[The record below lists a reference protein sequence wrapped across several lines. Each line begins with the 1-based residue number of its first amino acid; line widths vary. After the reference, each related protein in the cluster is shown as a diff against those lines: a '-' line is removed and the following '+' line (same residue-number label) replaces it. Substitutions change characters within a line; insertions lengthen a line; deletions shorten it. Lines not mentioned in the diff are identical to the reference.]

1 MQDIM
6 FLPTGSGRIYR
17 KNQDDM
23 EVALLDF
30 QIKEILHSVKQLASI
45 VVILTTFAFSL
56 WATYFYFEKD
66 LVLEKKTKS
75 KSEFCEACGC
85 DPCDCGFGSY

>member
-1 MQDIM
+1 M
-6 FLPTGSGRIYR
+6 FLLTGSGHTYL

-30 QIKEILHSVKQLASI
+30 QIKEILHSAKQLGGI
-45 VVILTTFAFSL
+45 VVILATIAFSL

-66 LVLEKKTKS
+66 LVLEKKSNS
-75 KSEFCEACGC
+75 KSDFCEACEC
-85 DPCDCGFGSY
+85 DPCDCGFGNY